1 MVTQVLDAGPGI
13 CTQAIWLESVF
24 LTSSSCFLSVYVR
37 NRLTTYWYLSLHFPE
52 IRPESKTWMY
62 ANTSLRSEIQ
72 GKQQWVRG
80 GSQDRTKGKFKRMC
94 FWAACSPQ
102 ESYLLVSERMSSEKL
117 HKAPLPLKQSI
128 PQIGRIYPK
137 GCCLIYI
144 LGLYTHRYQVDPKT
158 SHVSAATEKVLGH
171 NLRDLL
177 QCRLCRGDVGLW
189 LWVSWGSGWAGTG
202 AGSLLWLW
210 PRQQWPGS
218 ISTGV
223 DPLKA
228 KIKASG
234 QVWDDVYI
242 IWGTLI
248 FQTSDDPE
256 FEWKSVSM
264 FYTYVHSR
272 EQARSGLIL
281 QFIFTLLVMEKG
293 SVKA

>member
-1 MVTQVLDAGPGI
+1 
-13 CTQAIWLESVF
+13 
-24 LTSSSCFLSVYVR
+24 
-37 NRLTTYWYLSLHFPE
+37 
-52 IRPESKTWMY
+52 
-62 ANTSLRSEIQ
+62 
-72 GKQQWVRG
+72 
-80 GSQDRTKGKFKRMC
+80 MC

-102 ESYLLVSERMSSEKL
+102 ESYFLVSEDVFRVATQGSSISETV
-117 HKAPLPLKQSI
+117 HSTD
-128 PQIGRIYPK
+128 GGIYPK

-144 LGLYTHRYQVDPKT
+144 LGLYTHRYQVDSKT

-171 NLRDLL
+171 DLRDL
-177 QCRLCRGDVGLW
+177 QHRLCGGDVGLW
-189 LWVSWGSGWAGTG
+189 LWVSWGSGWASTG

-234 QVWDDVYI
+234 QIWDDVYVR
-242 IWGTLI
+242 WGTLI

-256 FEWKSVSM
+256 SEWKSVSM